1 MRLLSLVLCAAG
13 CAFSAP
19 DGEPGPDAGAPST
32 QEPPPGTQRSIC
44 DREDP
49 SLRLCVDF
57 RAPFADRSSRG
68 APLSATGV
76 SPMDRDGE
84 PAAEL
89 IDTSTMHVGESPAL
103 DIDDRLTLDMWIR
116 PSGGPVAPDKYWMLD
131 NNTQYAASFTDQR
144 KIRCVIG
151 SRTVDSDPLA
161 DDGTFHH
168 IACVY
173 DRTAGKLKVY
183 VDGSVS
189 RCSDETLAIPKTGV
203 AGLAIGANLSG
214 TDAAPAYD
222 EPFVGG
228 IDDVRVWARSDLD
241 ICALAHGT
249 NCKTA
254 CP

>member
-1 MRLLSLVLCAAG
+1 MRLLSVVLCAAG
-13 CAFSAP
+13 CTFSAP
-19 DGEPGPDAGAPST
+19 DGEPGPDSGVAPTQDPPTST
-32 QEPPPGTQRSIC
+32 PRSIC
-44 DREDP
+44 DREDEA
-49 SLRLCVDF
+49 LRLCVDF

-68 APLSATGV
+68 AALDAIAV
-76 SPMDRDGE
+76 SEMKRGDE
-84 PAAEL
+84 PAAQL
-89 IDTSTMHVGESPAL
+89 TAASTMHVGESPAL
-103 DIDDRLTLDMWIR
+103 DIDDRLTLDMWIQ
-116 PSGGPVAPDKYWMLD
+116 PTGVPVAPSKYWMLD

-144 KIRCVIG
+144 KVRCVIG
-151 SRTVDSDPLA
+151 NQTVDSDPLA
-161 DDGTFHH
+161 DDGEFHH

-183 VDGSVS
+183 IDGSVS
-189 RCSDETLAIPKTGV
+189 RCSDETLAIPRTGL

-214 TDAAPAYD
+214 TDAAPAYY

-241 ICALAHGT
+241 ICAIARGV